1 MKTTFVPTCYPLSD
15 HFSFHPVNCKQVEQI
30 IALLPSNKAPGF
42 HKISTHVI
50 NDGLSVILSLITHV
64 INASLASGIFPGGWK
79 QAEVTPIPKQGDHE
93 QPCTNRLI
101 SLLHVLSNVCERIL
115 MNQLTAYLTTN
126 NCLSAKQSRN
136 KKFHSTETTFIC
148 STDAILTG
156 MDKQDLSV
164 MVL

>member
-1 MKTTFVPTCYPLSD
+1 MLF
-15 HFSFHPVNCKQVEQI
+15 
-30 IALLPSNKAPGF
+30 A
-42 HKISTHVI
+42 
-50 NDGLSVILSLITHV
+50 GL
-64 INASLASGIFPGGWK
+64 
-79 QAEVTPIPKQGDHE
+79 E

-126 NCLSAKQSRN
+126 NCLSAKQSGN